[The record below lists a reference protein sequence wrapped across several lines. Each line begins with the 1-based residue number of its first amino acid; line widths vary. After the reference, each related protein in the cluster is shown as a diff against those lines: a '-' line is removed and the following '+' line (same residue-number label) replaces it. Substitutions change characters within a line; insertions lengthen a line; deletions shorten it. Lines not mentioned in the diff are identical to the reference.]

1 MLLLAAAGAAKN
13 EPRLF
18 YRPSGHPMVN
28 RSFSSHYYDY
38 PMGRVQREAGKEWKK
53 KHGFIPLSGV
63 SRSYLPAYL
72 SSSPAL
78 VSSRNPTKCIAQA
91 TKSNFSLLSTLLR
104 TTLYPCLEREVA
116 RAMRHMPSPLVVRV
130 CKFRRCIVSTGCPLL
145 CFSPPPL
152 LSVSTK
158 DPGQT
163 FIRLGIFIF

>member
-1 MLLLAAAGAAKN
+1 MSRDCFIAPRATRWSTGLSPLIIMITRWVGYN
-13 EPRLF
+13 ER
-18 YRPSGHPMVN
+18 RVRSG
-28 RSFSSHYYDY
+28 
-38 PMGRVQREAGKEWKK
+38 KK

-63 SRSYLPAYL
+63 SQSYLPAYL